1 MHGAD
6 VPGLTNAEQ
15 GLAARR
21 GGGNWF
27 DNKAFFDRIRASVF
41 AGSMTQEQVQGCE
54 RIIAAWNATRP
65 ADHFTFLAYIL
76 ATSYHETAHTMQPV
90 REIGQ
95 GKGRAYGRKDPDTG
109 LVYYGRG
116 DVQLTWK
123 RNYALVSRYFNEDFV
138 NNPDLALDPYWSA
151 RILIEGSMLGWFTG
165 KSLKDYRIK
174 FGLDY
179 VKCRVVV
186 NGRDRAT
193 LIAGYAR
200 HFEDA
205 LRIGFFNGKGDI
217 TMTPGQKPDS
227 QSTPLPPAKPVET
240 EDRPKIEKPFVKS
253 KTLWATILDKLQL
266 VGVPFAGALAGID
279 WKTVLALSVLV
290 SVGFGLFVI
299 RERWLKHVRF
309 GL

>member
-1 MHGAD
+1 MSTIA
-6 VPGLTNAEQ
+6 
-15 GLAARR
+15 
-21 GGGNWF
+21 F
-27 DNKAFFDRIRASVF
+27 DYKSFFDRIRASVF
-41 AGSMTQEQVQGCE
+41 GGSLTADQVEGCK
-54 RIIAAWNATRP
+54 RILTAWEATRP
-65 ADHFTFLAYIL
+65 MDHFTFLAYIL

-95 GKGRAYGRKDPDTG
+95 GKGRAYGKKDPDTG

-123 RNYALVSRYFNEDFV
+123 RNYALVSRYFNKDFV

-165 KSLKDYRIK
+165 KSLKDYRIS

-179 VKCRVVV
+179 VKCRAVI
-186 NGRDRAT
+186 NGKDRAT
-193 LIAGYAR
+193 MIAGYAR

-205 LRIGFFNGKGDI
+205 LRVGFINGKGDT
-217 TMTPGQKPDS
+217 TMTPPPAPEPK
-227 QSTPLPPAKPVET
+227 PLPPAEPVET
-240 EDRPKIEKPFVKS
+240 EDRPKAEKPFVKS
-253 KTLWATILDKLQL
+253 KTLWATILDKFQL
-266 VGVPFAGALAGID
+266 VGLPLLGALAGID